1 MEAAGLEARE
11 GALACFALTGG
22 DGAGLQDLAG
32 DIGLLIGAEQDV
44 VGQKGVRDI
53 AEVVMQHRNE
63 VEGGSTASSEAVQKK
78 LGRDLQD
85 GKGKAKELEGEE
97 DDNVESP
104 YGELAEQG
112 GIGFA
117 EPDDGRGSEERP
129 REEAEG
135 EVQQIVEGRLEMAT
149 STGGA

>member
-1 MEAAGLEARE
+1 MQDDGQRRAYAHDGQGRKDGRGHFPAHGRGIQVVPGGGDHHRQRRHGEEDVE
-11 GALACFALTGG
+11 IALADG
-22 DGAGLQDLAG
+22 D
-32 DIGLLIGAEQDV
+32 
-44 VGQKGVRDI
+44 
-53 AEVVMQHRNE
+53 
-63 VEGGSTASSEAVQKK
+63 
-78 LGRDLQD
+78 
-85 GKGKAKELEGEE
+85 GEE